1 MRVRLRAIKEEL
13 QRRMHEPIP
22 EQGRWSGPVVRGYF
36 AYHCEGQEDQLG
48 ALGLVV
54 NIIVLWNT
62 LYVDAILQQLRTEGF
77 PVPPEATCWG
87 GMPFQCRRRFNVGS
101 YGRFEAV

>member
-1 MRVRLRAIKEEL
+1 
-13 QRRMHEPIP
+13 MHEPIP

-36 AYHCEGQEDQLG
+36 AYHCEGQEDHLG

-87 GMPFQCRRRFNVGS
+87 GMPFRAGGGS
-101 YGRFEAV
+101 TWGVTAASKPSDSTEEVA